1 MMISPEA
8 YIDRFKGAEYLD
20 LISERDRLIRFI
32 KEYEEKDIAGDR
44 SGKEWG
50 IYPQPDVRYQVY
62 LEYLSRL
69 CMLMMEKYNEDYV
82 WGGRTLQE
90 DAKGKKE
97 V

>member
-20 LISERDRLIRFI
+20 LITERDRLIRFI

-44 SGKEWG
+44 SGKEWD
-50 IYPQPDVRYQVY
+50 IHPQPDVRYQVY

-69 CMLMMEKYNEDYV
+69 CVLMSEKYNEEYV
-82 WGGRTLQE
+82 WGDRTLRE
-90 DAKGKKE
+90 DATDRKE